1 MDSYVFSEI
10 EKLLKLGH
18 TYESIEVITGYSIEE
33 IKKIDTRIKENWRNQ
48 VKTKGANNE

>member
-1 MDSYVFSEI
+1 MSDNNNI
-10 EKLLKLGH
+10 EKLLELGH

-33 IKKIDTRIKENWRNQ
+33 IKRIDTKRKQNWRNQ